1 MPELPEVETIKR
13 GLEPLIVKKKIIQV
27 EVDESTRK
35 AFQGD
40 EADVV
45 DAIVKGIRRRG
56 KALLIDLGN
65 GYTLMIHLRMTGQLI
80 WRGNEAD
87 LFSER
92 ITSSDS
98 PVRGRRI
105 LNTSPLRPSNLPRTS
120 YPITAPL
127 DVQTSTC
134 DKPQMD
140 RADNAAEVTFAAG
153 HPSKNFMDNLPNSQ
167 TRVSFVFEEGT
178 LYFNDQR
185 KFGFVKVI
193 PTAEVEHEKFI
204 AELAKEPWEMS
215 VKELFNQ
222 CQRHKSA
229 PIKAVLLDQKVIA
242 GLGNIYADES
252 LFYASVHPATK
263 AGELT
268 EEQVGLLLEGA
279 RSVMLASIDSGGS
292 TMATYVK
299 PDGSTGS
306 YLENFAQ
313 VFRREGKPCIR
324 CGEIIQKTRVAGRGT
339 HYCPKCQKLEEG
351 TRLPEASSLEL
362 TNSGLIGSK
371 IRRSRKKC

>member
-13 GLEPLIVKKKIIQV
+13 GLEPLIVKKKIVQV
-27 EVDESTRK
+27 DVDETTRK

-40 EADVV
+40 EANVV
-45 DAIVKGIRRRG
+45 DVTVTGIRRKG
-56 KALLIDLGN
+56 KALLIDLN
-65 GYTLMIHLRMTGQLI
+65 NAYTMMIHLRMTGQLI
-80 WRGNEAD
+80 WRG
-87 LFSER
+87 
-92 ITSSDS
+92 
-98 PVRGRRI
+98 
-105 LNTSPLRPSNLPRTS
+105 
-120 YPITAPL
+120 L
-127 DVQTSTC
+127 DE
-134 DKPQMD
+134 K
-140 RADNAAEVTFAAG
+140 DNFAAG
-153 HPSKNFMDNLPNSQ
+153 HPSKNFMDELPNGQ
-167 TRVSFVFEEGT
+167 TRVSFVFDEGT

-193 PTAEVEHEKFI
+193 PTKEVEQEKFI

-215 VKELFNQ
+215 VKELFSQ
-222 CQRHKSA
+222 CQRHKNA

-313 VFRREGKPCIR
+313 VFRREGRPCIR

-339 HYCPKCQKLEEG
+339 HFCPKCQ
-351 TRLPEASSLEL
+351 RLASEL
-362 TNSGLIGSK
+362 PMG
-371 IRRSRKKC
+371 KKC

>member
-13 GLEPLIVKKKIIQV
+13 GLEPLILKKKIV
-27 EVDESTRK
+27 EVDVDSTTPK

-40 EADVV
+40 EANVV
-45 DAIVKGIRRRG
+45 EAKVVGLRRKG
-56 KALLIDLGN
+56 KALLIDLDN
-65 GYTLMIHLRMTGQLI
+65 GYTMMIHLRMTGQLI
-80 WRGNEAD
+80 WRDVNE
-87 LFSER
+87 E
-92 ITSSDS
+92 
-98 PVRGRRI
+98 
-105 LNTSPLRPSNLPRTS
+105 NN
-120 YPITAPL
+120 
-127 DVQTSTC
+127 
-134 DKPQMD
+134 
-140 RADNAAEVTFAAG
+140 FAAG
-153 HPSKNFMDNLPNSQ
+153 HPSKNFTAELPNSQ
-167 TRVSFVFEEGT
+167 TRVTFVFEEGT

-193 PTAEVEHEKFI
+193 PTNEVEQEKFI

-215 VKELFNQ
+215 ARELFNQ
-222 CQRHKSA
+222 CQRHGKSS
-229 PIKAVLLDQKVIA
+229 IKAVLLDQKVIA

-252 LFYASVHPATK
+252 LFYASVHPAVK

-268 EEQVGLLLEGA
+268 EGQVELILEGA

-313 VFRREGKPCIR
+313 IFRREGKPCNR

-339 HYCPKCQKLEEG
+339 HYCPHCQPVPGYFKG
-351 TRLPEASSLEL
+351 
-362 TNSGLIGSK
+362 
-371 IRRSRKKC
+371 C